1 MSDDAIPT
9 RLAALDKDWEWVAG
23 APSRADEI
31 AKALSEL
38 KSRLEAIS
46 DDDVR
51 KTVLTILETNEETLP
66 KAKDELSEDQRAQQ
80 DADTEFQNIAN
91 DLTRRVNALK
101 AMVGG

>member
-9 RLAALDKDWEWVAG
+9 RLAALDKDWEWVSD

-31 AKALSEL
+31 SKALSEL

-46 DDDVR
+46 DDDVN
-51 KTVLTILETNEETLP
+51 KKVLTILETNEETLP

-80 DADTEFQNIAN
+80 DADTEFQNTAN
-91 DLTRRVNALK
+91 DLTRRVSALK